1 MRTGTTT
8 VPGMRGGI
16 LLRLAALVLV
26 AGSLVV
32 ASAPVGAQSSPPQT
46 TISLQAPTAYTP
58 HPPSGGTDDYHCTL
72 VNPHVNENSFIVSS
86 QFFPNSVEVHHA
98 ILFLVPPALAAEAE
112 ANDAGGKGW
121 TCFGETALPGATLAH
136 LGETP
141 WLSAWAPGHGEDVL
155 PHGVGQPLPKGS
167 LVVMQI
173 HYNLLL
179 GDKPVRAKLVLHTV
193 PASTPLRPMSLAL
206 MPAPPDIPCPAGV
219 TGPLC
224 NRTASLADLG
234 QRFGQSAVGFVN
246 TIEAVCGRN
255 PVNPPAGDT
264 TSCTWPVM
272 QAGTIVRTGA
282 HMHLLGQSMQILL
295 NPGTPTQKTILDVPD
310 YNFHY
315 QRAYDLQQPIPVV
328 PGDKI
333 QVSCTYN
340 PVLRQELPTLRNLP
354 PPLRDVGR
362 RVLGRDVPGPCHDRA
377 PQQLTGGNW
386 LAEER
391 RFRFHLV
398 LNHSIVRHPRPASQN
413 AHVRSE

>member
-1 MRTGTTT
+1 
-8 VPGMRGGI
+8 MRGGI

-26 AGSLVV
+26 GGSLVV
-32 ASAPVGAQSSPPQT
+32 GSAPVGAQSSPPVT
-46 TISLQAPTAYTP
+46 TISLQSPTAYTP
-58 HPPSGGTDDYHCTL
+58 HPPNGGTDDYHCTL

-98 ILFLVPPALAAEAE
+98 ILFLVPPALAAQAE

-234 QRFGQSAVGFVN
+234 QRFGQGAVGFVN

-255 PVNPPAGDT
+255 PANPPAGDT

-282 HMHLLGQSMQILL
+282 HMHLLGQSMQIVL

-315 QRAYDLQQPIPVV
+315 QKAYDLQQPIAGRARRQDSGVV
-328 PGDKI
+328 HLQPRAAPGAADSA
-333 QVSCTYN
+333 Q
-340 PVLRQELPTLRNLP
+340 PAA
-354 PPLRDVGR
+354 PLRDVGR
-362 RVLGRDVPGPCHDRA
+362 RVVGRDVPGAGHDRSA
-377 PQQLTGGNW
+377 RQLTGGNW
-386 LAEER
+386 LAEGR
-391 RFRFHLV
+391 RLRRHLV
-398 LNHSIVRHPRPASQN
+398 LSLSIVGHPPWASQN
-413 AHVRSE
+413 VHVRSA